1 MDWDCR
7 LDCGLTGTGG
17 SQNRPRTLFSSAK
30 RPTPQLEPSSPHPTT
45 VVATAPARHSIGS
58 LVTQTKKGIPY
69 PRYCLHLRNLLILL
83 QFLLNSWLNSK
94 NGSVKWNQNGNWVQ
108 TASKDQ
114 IIKIHERAAI
124 LLRGR
129 RWLDSYYSIKIFIC
143 SFTYFKVHKLIL
155 VLYVAVHCSL

>member
-114 IIKIHERAAI
+114 IIKVRGLCFLFFYLLQRIFGLQCALYNQNSI
-124 LLRGR
+124 L
-129 RWLDSYYSIKIFIC
+129 SMEM
-143 SFTYFKVHKLIL
+143 
-155 VLYVAVHCSL
+155 A

>member
-45 VVATAPARHSIGS
+45 VVATAPARHSIGN

-114 IIKIHERAAI
+114 IIKVSGLCFLFFYLLQRIFGLQCALYNRNSI
-124 LLRGR
+124 L
-129 RWLDSYYSIKIFIC
+129 SMEMTQS
-143 SFTYFKVHKLIL
+143 IL
-155 VLYVAVHCSL
+155 VIK